1 MFNPLPMA
9 KKKNIKKAVAL
20 RYDRAVDDAPKVTAK
35 GKGRVAENI
44 IALAK
49 EYGIPVK
56 DDPDLV
62 EILAS
67 LDIDQEIPSEIY
79 VAVAELL
86 AFVYSANS
94 KRP

>member
-1 MFNPLPMA
+1 MS
-9 KKKNIKKAVAL
+9 KRKQIKKAVAL
-20 RYDRAVDDAPKVTAK
+20 KYDRAKDDAPKVKAR
-35 GKGRVAENI
+35 GQGHIAEKI

-49 EYGIPVK
+49 EHGVPIH

-62 EILAS
+62 EVLAS
-67 LDIDQEIPSEIY
+67 LDIDQEIPSEVY

-94 KRP
+94 GRSK